1 MKEFNEVFNSIPR
14 ENLEELEVLRKKEC
28 KVAKIEFLIIIMFL
42 LATGVNIYIGKM
54 IILCEIIIIFVTYY
68 LSRKTPV
75 INFLEKY
82 KQYIIKP
89 IVESYNNKIIYD
101 IEQEITKEEYS
112 ETGYSTGD
120 EFYSSNYFE
129 TMDKSIRAS
138 AITIIDKSEDKDGNT
153 RHTTIFSGVFSIIT
167 LNNFSKEVIRLKSNN
182 NLRNFI
188 IGTEDKLEVDSS
200 EFEEKFDL
208 YCKNKIYT
216 MQLFTSDVLKL
227 LVELSKNNR
236 NYDFILNGNKLYVR
250 YHNKSI
256 FYVKTKNSMKR
267 QSIEKIYNDTYDV
280 LDLLTNLKETIDK
293 KLDDIN

>member
-1 MKEFNEVFNSIPR
+1 MKEFDEVFNNIPR
-14 ENLEELEVLRKKEC
+14 ENLKELEILRKKER
-28 KVAKIEFLIIIMFL
+28 KVANIEFWIIIMFL
-42 LATGVNIYIGKM
+42 LATGVNFYIGKM
-54 IILCEIIIIFVTYY
+54 IILCEVIIFFVTYY
-68 LSRKTPV
+68 LSRKIPV

-82 KQYIIKP
+82 KQYIIKT

-101 IEQEITKEEYS
+101 MEQEITKEEYS

-120 EFYSSNYFE
+120 EYYSSNYFE

-138 AITIIDKSEDKDGNT
+138 KISIIDKSEDKDGNT
-153 RHTTIFSGVFSIIT
+153 RHTTIFSGVFCIIT

-227 LVELSKNNR
+227 LIELSKNDR
-236 NYDFILNGNKLYVR
+236 KYDFILNGNKLYVR